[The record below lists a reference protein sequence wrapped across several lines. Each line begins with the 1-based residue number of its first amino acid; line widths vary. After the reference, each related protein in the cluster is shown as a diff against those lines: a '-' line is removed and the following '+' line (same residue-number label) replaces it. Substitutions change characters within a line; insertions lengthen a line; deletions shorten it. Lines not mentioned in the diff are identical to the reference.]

1 MSDERIA
8 KLEQSQQTLRRRVE
22 ALSRGQRDIHV
33 DLTYAVL
40 ASVLAGVVVALTA
53 STWRHAESTAAD
65 RTYVDTL
72 WGMAP
77 QGWQA
82 ALTLLLLG
90 VLALGTLVVFLSD
103 EPHRRAHFWFVGV
116 ALLAALGVLLVGG
129 VEADGIVDAEYY
141 DTAPG
146 RWLTLVGTLSLAAVH
161 GARAGSLR

>member
-1 MSDERIA
+1 MSDERIE
-8 KLEQSQQTLRRRVE
+8 KLEQSLLALRRRVD
-22 ALSRGQRDIHV
+22 ALSRGQRDTHV

-53 STWRHAESTAAD
+53 STWRHAEATDAD

-72 WGMAP
+72 WGMAA
-77 QGWQA
+77 QGWQGA
-82 ALTLLLLG
+82 FTLFLLG
-90 VLALGTLVVFLSD
+90 VLALGTLVVFLTD
-103 EPHRRAHFWFVGV
+103 EPRRRAHIGFVVV

-161 GARAGSLR
+161 GARAGSLK